1 MTNVL
6 CIFMGG
12 KTPSFF
18 TYFIAKSQY
27 GLCGLKPFPP
37 LIWIPAYVSA
47 CIFTCQYAKQL
58 AITFI
63 F

>member
-1 MTNVL
+1 MFL
-6 CIFMGG
+6 YFYGG

-47 CIFTCQYAKQL
+47 CIHVNTPNN
-58 AITFI
+58 
-63 F
+63 